1 MHLYYGLGNYMMLY
15 KIFKIITII
24 LFFILT
30 SCRGVDNMGF
40 YQPITLD
47 LKVPDG
53 PPEFKAGWHAG
64 CKSAIASSYSFKNSI
79 VYQEEFG
86 GNYGSGVYQH
96 DPYFQDGWRLAFF
109 SCVSYIGNFVGFNSM
124 QHSPLSK

>member
-1 MHLYYGLGNYMMLY
+1 MHLYYGLGNYMTIY
-15 KIFKIITII
+15 KIFKITTIT

-30 SCRGVDNMGF
+30 SCRGTDNMGF
-40 YQPITLD
+40 YQPATLD

-64 CKSAIASSYSFKNSI
+64 CRSAIASSTTFKNSF
-79 VYQEEFG
+79 VYQEDYG
-86 GNYGSGVYQH
+86 GNFGSGVYQH
-96 DPYFQDGWRLAFF
+96 DPYFQEGWRLAFF
-109 SCVSYIGNFVGFNSM
+109 SCVAHIGNFVGFNSM

>member
-15 KIFKIITII
+15 KIFKITTMI
-24 LFFILT
+24 LFFILS
-30 SCRGVDNMGF
+30 SCRPTDNMGF
-40 YQPITLD
+40 YQPMTLD

-64 CKSAIASSYSFKNSI
+64 CKSAIGASYDFKNSI
-79 VYQEEFG
+79 VYQGEFV

-109 SCVSYIGNFVGFNSM
+109 SCASHIGNFVNFNSM